1 MWTVRLVGLDLSME
15 QHLELLAS
23 AEGSLLAPAQ
33 VVPDPGECWGW
44 AEDGTDRPAPLQYK
58 HYHWGGGLAA
68 QARVRVVRAPCAGAG
83 GDRTTTLA
91 VAKAATED
99 DDDKEFSEAEVKV
112 VVAIVLP
119 APWDVRQRRWAV
131 AADGALVAAFVG
143 GDKLW

>member
-1 MWTVRLVGLDLSME
+1 MTSPAGEVDEAQHMTSPAGGACVGTATETSSTTPSIVVD
-15 QHLELLAS
+15 
-23 AEGSLLAPAQ
+23 AETTFGALTP
-33 VVPDPGECWGW
+33 
-44 AEDGTDRPAPLQYK
+44 GTDYK
-58 HYHWGGGLAA
+58 
-68 QARVRVVRAPCAGAG
+68 ARVRVVRAPCAGAG